1 VPVDLVAVD
10 RDIPFHARIG
20 AFGQLSRILPQQIAR
35 GGIQSLDLVT
45 ESVHQHHT
53 IVDQGCGLIGAG
65 RQRPRPRDAQV
76 VYIRLVICLRGLK
89 P

>member
-1 VPVDLVAVD
+1 VPVDLVAID

-53 IVDQGCGLIGAG
+53 IVDQGGVASLAPGGNVHVHAT
-65 RQRPRPRDAQV
+65 RRWFTFA
-76 VYIRLVICLRGLK
+76 L
-89 P
+89 